1 MRYIVKAAQ
10 MSIAKL
16 SIVIC
21 ALAALI
27 RGVCLLLTW
36 ATSESVVLLLL
47 VQIAVVGNNARLL
60 AEDFKRLEMLLLL
73 REIKVLVKATSL
85 VG

>member
-1 MRYIVKAAQ
+1 MRDVVWAAQ

-21 ALAALI
+21 ALATLI
-27 RGVCLLLTW
+27 RGVRLLLTW

-47 VQIAVVGNNARLL
+47 VQVAVVGNNARLL
-60 AEDFKRLEMLLLL
+60 AEDFK
-73 REIKVLVKATSL
+73 
-85 VG
+85 